1 MTESTEKPGVM
12 NAIRIRR
19 SVREYLDRPV
29 EGWKLELILEAARLA
44 PSGENLQSWH
54 FVVVRDQATIKD
66 IANSTPPLVARL
78 SKWLASVPVVI
89 AVCGKPHLLLQRAAN
104 VLGKNYFEVD
114 IGIAG
119 EHLVLQAAELGLGT
133 CWVGAFSE
141 KRVKKILGIPQMVRC
156 VALMAVG
163 YPKVR
168 AKKEGWKQEELGLG
182 NIKQRPRKSMDEIVS
197 YERYGR
203 SK

>member
-1 MTESTEKPGVM
+1 MTESTDKSGVM
-12 NAIRIRR
+12 DAITDRR
-19 SVREYLDRPV
+19 SVRDYLDKPV
-29 EGWKLELILEAARLA
+29 EEWKLELILEAARLA

-54 FVVVRDQATIKD
+54 FVVVRDQAVIKE
-66 IANSTPPLVARL
+66 IADSTPPLMARL
-78 SKWLASVPVVI
+78 SKWLASVPAVI

-141 KRVKKILGIPQMVRC
+141 KGVKKILGIPKRVRC
-156 VALMAVG
+156 IALIAVG
-163 YPKVR
+163 YPRVR
-168 AKKEGWKQEELGLG
+168 KKKEGWKEEELGLG
-182 NIKQRPRKSMDEIVS
+182 NIKQRPRKSIDDIVS